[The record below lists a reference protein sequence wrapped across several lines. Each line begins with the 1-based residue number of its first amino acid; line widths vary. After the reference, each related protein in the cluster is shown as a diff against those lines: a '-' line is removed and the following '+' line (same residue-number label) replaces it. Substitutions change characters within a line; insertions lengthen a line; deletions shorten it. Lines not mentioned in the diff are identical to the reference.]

1 MFDAGLQKDRPVV
14 VHDRVWTV
22 ANAITFLRLAGLPLF
37 VWLMVQ
43 QRYGMAFL
51 TLAVVG
57 TTDWVDGYIA
67 RRFDQVTR
75 LGKVLDPLID
85 RALLATAG
93 LTLAVL
99 GILPWWVIALIVLRD
114 GVLLAAAALL
124 FAGDPQI
131 PVTRLG
137 KFATACLL
145 IGVPGF
151 LLGFMDWGGAAF
163 WGGLGW
169 AFTVLGL
176 VTYYAAGVVYARA
189 ARARLAVAKAITSAA
204 PAQAAPPITE
214 PPTTAPPTTEPP
226 TTGAG
231 E

>member
-1 MFDAGLQKDRPVV
+1 MVRMFDAGLRDDQPVV
-14 VHDRVWTV
+14 VHDRVWTL

-37 VWLMVQ
+37 VWLMIGPQ
-43 QRYGMAFL
+43 AYGMAFL

-57 TTDWVDGYIA
+57 ATDWVDGYVA

-93 LTLAVL
+93 LTLAAL
-99 GILPWWVIALIVLRD
+99 GILPWWVIALIVARD
-114 GVLLAAAALL
+114 VILLAAAALL
-124 FAGDPQI
+124 FSGNPQI

-145 IGVPGF
+145 FGVPGF
-151 LLGFMDWGGAAF
+151 LLGFMDWGGATF
-163 WGGLGW
+163 WGTVGW
-169 AFTVLGL
+169 VFTAVGL

-189 ARARLAVAKAITSAA
+189 AHARLAVAEAITTSDAITSAET
-204 PAQAAPPITE
+204 ITTTSSD
-214 PPTTAPPTTEPP
+214 PPT
-226 TTGAG
+226 GAD